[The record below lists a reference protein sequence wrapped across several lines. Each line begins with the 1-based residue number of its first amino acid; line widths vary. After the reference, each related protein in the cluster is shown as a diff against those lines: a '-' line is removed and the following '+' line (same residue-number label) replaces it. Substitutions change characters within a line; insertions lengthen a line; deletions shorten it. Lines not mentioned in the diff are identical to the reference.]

1 MAKKVLFVEQRPDH
15 KYKVTEKGSTN
26 PLAVTKTQ
34 AEAIQ
39 KAQRIAPDAAL
50 HVERV
55 RYPLLD
61 IESPVS
67 ILVSNRDN
75 ACAAKF

>member
-15 KYKVTEKGSTN
+15 KYNVTERGNSK
-26 PLAVTKTQ
+26 PLAVTNTQ

-39 KAQRIAPDAAL
+39 KAQKTAPDAAL

-55 RYPLLD
+55 REVGPG
-61 IESPVS
+61 
-67 ILVSNRDN
+67 RD
-75 ACAAKF
+75 KRRKI

>member
-1 MAKKVLFVEQRPDH
+1 MAKKVLFVEQRLDQ
-15 KYKVTEKGSTN
+15 KYKVTEKGGTK

-55 RYPLLD
+55 RD
-61 IESPVS
+61 IGPRPRQV
-67 ILVSNRDN
+67 
-75 ACAAKF
+75 A